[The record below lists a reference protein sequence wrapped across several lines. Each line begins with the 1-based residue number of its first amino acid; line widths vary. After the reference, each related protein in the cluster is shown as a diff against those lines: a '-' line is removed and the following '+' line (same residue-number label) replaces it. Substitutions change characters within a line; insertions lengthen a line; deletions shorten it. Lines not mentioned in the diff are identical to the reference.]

1 MSTIKNPTRFAELE
15 YCLQGYF
22 DGKLAP
28 VMKQVRDELTH
39 KQLEERGRYQSSL
52 AGVLASANPYV
63 NNTEFVLK
71 QTGKWNSKTTED
83 YLAMCNQKIWKDKNI
98 VKDLALLAG
107 EWRNAVVKEI
117 GRSKYD
123 ALSKA
128 CGEDLAYA
136 YVAQRMEDLMI
147 GKLVKDNT
155 PKSTMDYIL
164 RKAAQN
170 SIWGLQEELMKSP
183 LTAEIEARGE
193 KAYKPSKTEKFA
205 GRATA
210 SVMDAVTMG
219 GIGSWKSLATLV
231 GSDMALG
238 YVLDSKK
245 GNAEQRKEQVMELS
259 ISKGVFG
266 QNGNAFTG
274 FRSQAKKVN
283 ATDNGYVKTLNSKFH
298 NKIHIPQKAF
308 TPMAWT
314 DNSLSFLSKKSKIK
328 FPFQKEQEKRNDPKY
343 KNVPLIVAPGKEDAY
358 LEEKAKHD
366 AAKVAEAERIIK
378 ERNETEALQEDAE
391 QQQSEDT
398 QQEQPERDN
407 SNGWEGLLKNFG
419 LNGFSDI
426 GNNLGYVIAMLPD
439 ILVGLFTGKTQS
451 LGLKDNMMPIAAI
464 LAGMFVK
471 NPLLKMTLIGMG
483 GTNLLN
489 KAGHEALAN
498 KRESNDGNAV
508 SYDNTTSQAVQ
519 YKSYPDEPLNPRIAN
534 PVLQGNCLVATI
546 DRVPYTIQL
555 PEHVVG
561 AYQAGAL
568 PLNTLANAVL
578 AKSDQMRQMAEH
590 NYGEQEVRS
599 VRNEAME
606 NAEQREVIQRSR

>member
-63 NNTEFVLK
+63 NNTEFVQK

-238 YVLDSKK
+238 YILDSKK
-245 GNAEQRKEQVMELS
+245 GNGEQRKEQAMELS

-283 ATDNGYVKTLNSKFH
+283 ATDNGYVKTLNSKLH

-314 DNSLSFLSKKSKIK
+314 DNSFK

-366 AAKVAEAERIIK
+366 AAKIAEAERIIQEKK
-378 ERNETEALQEDAE
+378 EAEAQQTETDE
-391 QQQSEDT
+391 QQQAQSEEEL
-398 QQEQPERDN
+398 QEQPENDN

-483 GTNLLN
+483 GANLLN

-519 YKSYPDEPLNPRIAN
+519 YKSYPDEPLNPRIVN

-578 AKSDQMRQMAEH
+578 AKSDQMRQMAER

>member
-210 SVMDAVTMG
+210 SVVDAVTMG

-238 YVLDSKK
+238 YILDSKK

-283 ATDNGYVKTLNSKFH
+283 ATDNGYVKTLNSKLH

-314 DNSLSFLSKKSKIK
+314 DNSFK

-419 LNGFSDI
+419 LDGFSDI

-483 GTNLLN
+483 GANLLN

-519 YKSYPDEPLNPRIAN
+519 YKSYPDEPLNPRIVN

-578 AKSDQMRQMAEH
+578 AKSDQMRQMAER

>member
-210 SVMDAVTMG
+210 LVVDAVTMG

-238 YVLDSKK
+238 YILDSKK

-266 QNGNAFTG
+266 QNGNTFTG

-283 ATDNGYVKTLNSKFH
+283 ATDNGYVKTLNSKLH

-314 DNSLSFLSKKSKIK
+314 DNSFK

-366 AAKVAEAERIIK
+366 AAKVAEAERIIQEK
-378 ERNETEALQEDAE
+378 EEAQQTETDE
-391 QQQSEDT
+391 QQQAQSEEEL
-398 QQEQPERDN
+398 QEQPENDN

-439 ILVGLFTGKTQS
+439 ILVGMFTGKTQS

-483 GTNLLN
+483 GANLLN

-498 KRESNDGNAV
+498 KREGNDGIAV
-508 SYDNTTSQAVQ
+508 SYGNTTAQAVQ
-519 YKSYPDEPLNPRIAN
+519 YKSYPDQPLNPRIGN

-578 AKSDQMRQMAEH
+578 AKSDQMRQMAER
-590 NYGEQEVRS
+590 NYGEQEVRN

>member
-15 YCLQGYF
+15 YCLQEYF
-22 DGKLAP
+22 DGKLAL
-28 VMKQVRDELTH
+28 VMKQVRDDLTH

-238 YVLDSKK
+238 YILDSKK
-245 GNAEQRKEQVMELS
+245 GNGEQRKEQAMELS

-283 ATDNGYVKTLNSKFH
+283 ATDNGYVKTLNSKLH

-314 DNSLSFLSKKSKIK
+314 DNSFK

-391 QQQSEDT
+391 QQQSEAT

-419 LNGFSDI
+419 LDGFSDI

-439 ILVGLFTGKTQS
+439 ILVGMFTGKTQS

-471 NPLLKMTLIGMG
+471 NPLLKMTLVGMG
-483 GTNLLN
+483 GANLLN

-508 SYDNTTSQAVQ
+508 SYGNTTAQAVQ

-578 AKSDQMRQMAEH
+578 AKSDQMRQMAER
-590 NYGEQEVRS
+590 NYGEQEVRN

-606 NAEQREVIQRSR
+606 NAELREGIQRSR

>member
-238 YVLDSKK
+238 YILDSKK
-245 GNAEQRKEQVMELS
+245 GNGEQRKEQAMELS

-283 ATDNGYVKTLNSKFH
+283 ATDNGYVKTLNSKLH

-314 DNSLSFLSKKSKIK
+314 DNSFK

-366 AAKVAEAERIIK
+366 AAKIAEAERIIK

-391 QQQSEDT
+391 QQQSEET

-483 GTNLLN
+483 GANLLN

-508 SYDNTTSQAVQ
+508 SYDNTTAQAVQ

-578 AKSDQMRQMAEH
+578 AKSDQMRQMAER

>member
-22 DGKLAP
+22 DGKLAL
-28 VMKQVRDELTH
+28 VMKQVRDDLTH

-210 SVMDAVTMG
+210 SVVDAVTMG

-238 YVLDSKK
+238 YILDSKK
-245 GNAEQRKEQVMELS
+245 GNGEQRKEQAMELS

-283 ATDNGYVKTLNSKFH
+283 ATDNGYVKTLNSKLH

-314 DNSLSFLSKKSKIK
+314 DNSFK

-483 GTNLLN
+483 GANLLN

-498 KRESNDGNAV
+498 KREGNDGNAV
-508 SYDNTTSQAVQ
+508 SYGNTTAQAVQ

-568 PLNTLANAVL
+568 PLNTIANAVL
-578 AKSDQMRQMAEH
+578 AKSDQMRQMAER
-590 NYGEQEVRS
+590 NYGEQEVRN

-606 NAEQREVIQRSR
+606 NAECREVIQRSR

>member
-28 VMKQVRDELTH
+28 VMKQVRDDLTH

-210 SVMDAVTMG
+210 SVVDAVTMG

-238 YVLDSKK
+238 YILDSKK
-245 GNAEQRKEQVMELS
+245 GNGEQRKEQVMELS

-283 ATDNGYVKTLNSKFH
+283 ATDNGYVKTLNSKLH

-314 DNSLSFLSKKSKIK
+314 DNSFK

-366 AAKVAEAERIIK
+366 AAKIAEAERIIQEK
-378 ERNETEALQEDAE
+378 KDAEAQQTETDE
-391 QQQSEDT
+391 QQQAQSEEE
-398 QQEQPERDN
+398 QQEQPENDN

-419 LNGFSDI
+419 LDGFSDI

-483 GTNLLN
+483 GANLLN

-498 KRESNDGNAV
+498 KQEGNDGNAV
-508 SYDNTTSQAVQ
+508 SYGNTTAQAVQ

-578 AKSDQMRQMAEH
+578 AKSDQMRQMAER
-590 NYGEQEVRS
+590 NYGEQEVRN

>member
-1 MSTIKNPTRFAELE
+1 MNTINNPMRFAELE
-15 YCLQGYF
+15 YCLQSYF
-22 DGKLAP
+22 YGKLVP
-28 VMKQVRDELTH
+28 MMKQVQDTLANKKVDE
-39 KQLEERGRYQSSL
+39 KGRYQSSL
-52 AGVLASANPYV
+52 AGIFASANPYAD
-63 NNTEFVLK
+63 NTDYVLK
-71 QTGKWNSKTTED
+71 HTGKWNSKTTED
-83 YLAMCNQKIWKDKNI
+83 YLAMCNQKIWKDKTI
-98 VKDLALLAG
+98 VKDLATIAG

-136 YVAQRMEDLMI
+136 YIAQRMENLMI

-164 RKAAQN
+164 RKAAQD
-170 SIWGLQEELMKSP
+170 SMWGLQEELMKSP
-183 LTAEIEARGE
+183 LAAEIEARGE

-205 GRATA
+205 GKATA
-210 SVMDAVTMG
+210 SVVDAVTMG
-219 GIGSWKSLATLV
+219 GIGSWKSLATFV

-238 YVLDSKK
+238 YALDTKK
-245 GNAEQRKEQVMELS
+245 GNTEHRKEQAMELS

-266 QNGNAFTG
+266 QSGNAFAG

-283 ATDNGYVKTLNSKFH
+283 ATDNGYLKSINSKLN
-298 NKIHIPQKAF
+298 NKIHIPQKAI
-308 TPMAWT
+308 TRMAWT
-314 DNSLSFLSKKSKIK
+314 DNSYK
-328 FPFQKEQEKRNDPKY
+328 FPFLQEQEKRNNPKY
-343 KNVPLIVAPGKEDAY
+343 KDVPLIVAPGKEDAY
-358 LEEKAKHD
+358 LKDKAKNE

-378 ERNETEALQEDAE
+378 EKNETEALQEDAE

-407 SNGWEGLLKNFG
+407 SNGWDGLLKNFG
-419 LNGFSDI
+419 LDGFGDI

-439 ILVGLFTGKTQS
+439 ILVGMFTGKTQS
-451 LGLKDNMMPIAAI
+451 LGLKDNMMPIASI

-483 GTNLLN
+483 GANLLN

-498 KRESNDGNAV
+498 KQEGNKSNVALGSNTNAV
-508 SYDNTTSQAVQ
+508 R
-519 YKSYPDEPLNPRIAN
+519 YKSYPDEPLNPRITN

-546 DRVPYTIQL
+546 DKVPYTIQL

-568 PLNTLANAVL
+568 PLNTLANSIL
-578 AKSDQMRQMAEH
+578 AKSDQMRLVAGRS
-590 NYGEQEVRS
+590 YGEHE

-606 NAEQREVIQRSR
+606 NAEQREIIQRSR

>member
-1 MSTIKNPTRFAELE
+1 MNTINTPMRFAELE
-15 YCLQGYF
+15 YCLQSYF
-22 DGKLAP
+22 DGKLVP
-28 VMKQVRDELTH
+28 MMKQVQDTLANKKVDE
-39 KQLEERGRYQSSL
+39 KGRYQSSL
-52 AGVLASANPYV
+52 AGIFASVNPYAD
-63 NNTEFVLK
+63 NTDYVLK
-71 QTGKWNSKTTED
+71 HTGKWNSKTTED
-83 YLAMCNQKIWKDKNI
+83 YLAMCNQKIWKDKTI
-98 VKDLALLAG
+98 VKDLATIAG

-136 YVAQRMEDLMI
+136 YIAQRMENLMI
-147 GKLVKDNT
+147 SKLVKDNT

-164 RKAAQN
+164 RKAAQD

-205 GRATA
+205 GKATA
-210 SVMDAVTMG
+210 SVVDAVTMG
-219 GIGSWKSLATLV
+219 GIGSWKSLATFV

-238 YVLDSKK
+238 YALDTKK
-245 GNAEQRKEQVMELS
+245 GNTEHRKEQAMELS

-266 QNGNAFTG
+266 QSGNAFAG

-283 ATDNGYVKTLNSKFH
+283 ATDNGYLKSINSKLN
-298 NKIHIPQKAF
+298 NKIHIPQKAI
-308 TPMAWT
+308 TRMAWT
-314 DNSLSFLSKKSKIK
+314 DNSYK
-328 FPFQKEQEKRNDPKY
+328 FPFLQEQEKRNNPKY
-343 KNVPLIVAPGKEDAY
+343 KDVPLIVAPGKEDAY
-358 LEEKAKHD
+358 LKDKAKNE

-378 ERNETEALQEDAE
+378 EKNETEALQEDAE

-407 SNGWEGLLKNFG
+407 SNGWDGLLKNFG
-419 LNGFSDI
+419 LDGFGDI

-439 ILVGLFTGKTQS
+439 ILVGMFTGKTQS
-451 LGLKDNMMPIAAI
+451 LGLKDNMMPIASI

-483 GTNLLN
+483 GANLLN

-498 KRESNDGNAV
+498 KQEGNESNVALGSNTNAV
-508 SYDNTTSQAVQ
+508 R
-519 YKSYPDEPLNPRIAN
+519 YKSYPDEPLNPRITN

-546 DRVPYTIQL
+546 DKVPYTIQL

-568 PLNTLANAVL
+568 PLNTLANSIL
-578 AKSDQMRQMAEH
+578 AKSDQMRLVAGRS
-590 NYGEQEVRS
+590 YGEHE

-606 NAEQREVIQRSR
+606 NAEQREIIQRSR

>member
-1 MSTIKNPTRFAELE
+1 MNTINNPMRFAELE
-15 YCLQGYF
+15 YCLQSYF
-22 DGKLAP
+22 DGKLVP
-28 VMKQVRDELTH
+28 MMKQVQDTLANKKVDE
-39 KQLEERGRYQSSL
+39 KGRYQSSL
-52 AGVLASANPYV
+52 AGIFASVNPYAD
-63 NNTEFVLK
+63 NTDYVLK
-71 QTGKWNSKTTED
+71 HTGKWNSKTTED
-83 YLAMCNQKIWKDKNI
+83 YLAMCNQKIWKDKTI
-98 VKDLALLAG
+98 VKDLATIAG

-117 GRSKYD
+117 GRSKYE

-136 YVAQRMEDLMI
+136 YIVQRMENLMI

-164 RKAAQN
+164 RKAAQD

-205 GRATA
+205 GKATA
-210 SVMDAVTMG
+210 SVVDAVTMG
-219 GIGSWKSLATLV
+219 GIGSWKSLATFV

-238 YVLDSKK
+238 YALDTKK
-245 GNAEQRKEQVMELS
+245 GNTEHRKEQAMELS

-266 QNGNAFTG
+266 QSGNAFAG

-283 ATDNGYVKTLNSKFH
+283 ATDNGYLKSINSKLN
-298 NKIHIPQKAF
+298 NKIHIPQKAI
-308 TPMAWT
+308 TRMAWT
-314 DNSLSFLSKKSKIK
+314 DNSYK
-328 FPFQKEQEKRNDPKY
+328 FPFLQEQEKRNNPKY
-343 KNVPLIVAPGKEDAY
+343 KDVPLIVAPGKEDAY
-358 LEEKAKHD
+358 LKDKAKNE

-378 ERNETEALQEDAE
+378 EKNETEALQEDAE

-407 SNGWEGLLKNFG
+407 SNGWDGLLKNFG
-419 LNGFSDI
+419 LDGFGDI

-439 ILVGLFTGKTQS
+439 ILVGMFTGKTQS
-451 LGLKDNMMPIAAI
+451 LGLKDNMMPIAAV

-483 GTNLLN
+483 GANLLN

-498 KRESNDGNAV
+498 KQEGNESNVALGSNTNAV
-508 SYDNTTSQAVQ
+508 R
-519 YKSYPDEPLNPRIAN
+519 YKSYPDEPLNPRITN

-546 DRVPYTIQL
+546 DKVPYTIQL

-568 PLNTLANAVL
+568 PLNTLANSIL
-578 AKSDQMRQMAEH
+578 AKSDQMRLVAGRS
-590 NYGEQEVRS
+590 YGEHE

>member
-1 MSTIKNPTRFAELE
+1 MNTINNPIRFAELE
-15 YCLQGYF
+15 YCLQSYF
-22 DGKLAP
+22 DGKLVP
-28 VMKQVRDELTH
+28 MMKQVQDTLANKKVDE
-39 KQLEERGRYQSSL
+39 KSRYQSSL
-52 AGVLASANPYV
+52 AGIFASVNPYAD
-63 NNTEFVLK
+63 NTDYVLK
-71 QTGKWNSKTTED
+71 HTGKWNSKTTED
-83 YLAMCNQKIWKDKNI
+83 YLAMCNQKIWKDKTI
-98 VKDLALLAG
+98 VKDLATIAG

-117 GRSKYD
+117 GRNKYD

-136 YVAQRMEDLMI
+136 YIAQRMENLMI

-164 RKAAQN
+164 RKAAQD

-205 GRATA
+205 GKATA
-210 SVMDAVTMG
+210 SVVDAVTMG
-219 GIGSWKSLATLV
+219 GIGSWKSLATFV
-231 GSDMALG
+231 GGDMALG
-238 YVLDSKK
+238 YALDTKK
-245 GNAEQRKEQVMELS
+245 GNTEHRKEQAMELS

-266 QNGNAFTG
+266 QSGNAFAG

-283 ATDNGYVKTLNSKFH
+283 ATDNGYLKSINSKLN
-298 NKIHIPQKAF
+298 NKIHIPQKAI
-308 TPMAWT
+308 TRMAWT
-314 DNSLSFLSKKSKIK
+314 DNSYK
-328 FPFQKEQEKRNDPKY
+328 FPFLQEQEKRNNPKY
-343 KNVPLIVAPGKEDAY
+343 KDVPLIVAPGKEDAY
-358 LEEKAKHD
+358 LKDKAKNE
-366 AAKVAEAERIIK
+366 AAKVAEAERII
-378 ERNETEALQEDAE
+378 NEKNEAGTLQEDAE
-391 QQQSEDT
+391 QQQSEET

-407 SNGWEGLLKNFG
+407 SNGWDGLLKNFG
-419 LNGFSDI
+419 LDGFSDI

-439 ILVGLFTGKTQS
+439 ILVGMLTGKTQS
-451 LGLKDNMMPIAAI
+451 LGLKDNMMPIAAV

-483 GTNLLN
+483 GANLLN

-498 KRESNDGNAV
+498 KQEGNVALGSNTNAV
-508 SYDNTTSQAVQ
+508 R
-519 YKSYPDEPLNPRIAN
+519 YKSYPDEPLNPRITN
-534 PVLQGNCLVATI
+534 PVLQGNSLVATI
-546 DRVPYTIQL
+546 DKVPYTIQL

-568 PLNTLANAVL
+568 PLNTLANSIL
-578 AKSDQMRQMAEH
+578 AKSDQMRLVAGRS
-590 NYGEQEVRS
+590 YGEHE

>member
-1 MSTIKNPTRFAELE
+1 MNTINNPMRFAELE
-15 YCLQGYF
+15 YCLQSYF
-22 DGKLAP
+22 DGKLVP
-28 VMKQVRDELTH
+28 MMKQVQDTLANKKVDE
-39 KQLEERGRYQSSL
+39 KGRYQSSL
-52 AGVLASANPYV
+52 AGIFASVNPYAD
-63 NNTEFVLK
+63 NTDYVLK
-71 QTGKWNSKTTED
+71 HTGKWNSKTTED
-83 YLAMCNQKIWKDKNI
+83 YLAMCNQKIWKSKTI
-98 VKDLALLAG
+98 VKDLATIAG

-136 YVAQRMEDLMI
+136 YIAQRMENLMI

-164 RKAAQN
+164 RKAAQD
-170 SIWGLQEELMKSP
+170 SMWGLQEELMKSP

-205 GRATA
+205 GKATA
-210 SVMDAVTMG
+210 SVVDAVTMG
-219 GIGSWKSLATLV
+219 GIGSWKSLATFV

-238 YVLDSKK
+238 YALDTKK
-245 GNAEQRKEQVMELS
+245 GNTEHRKEQAMELS

-266 QNGNAFTG
+266 QSGNAFAG

-283 ATDNGYVKTLNSKFH
+283 ATDNGYLKSINSKLN
-298 NKIHIPQKAF
+298 NKIHIPQKAI
-308 TPMAWT
+308 TRMAWT
-314 DNSLSFLSKKSKIK
+314 DNSYK
-328 FPFQKEQEKRNDPKY
+328 FPFLQEQEKRNNPKY
-343 KNVPLIVAPGKEDAY
+343 KDVPLIVAPGKEDAY
-358 LEEKAKHD
+358 LKDKAKNE

-378 ERNETEALQEDAE
+378 EKNETEALQEDAE

-407 SNGWEGLLKNFG
+407 SNGWDGLLKNFG
-419 LNGFSDI
+419 LDGFGDI

-439 ILVGLFTGKTQS
+439 ILVGMLTGKTQS
-451 LGLKDNMMPIAAI
+451 LGLKDNMMPIASI

-483 GTNLLN
+483 GANLLN

-498 KRESNDGNAV
+498 KQEGNESNVALGSNTNAV
-508 SYDNTTSQAVQ
+508 R
-519 YKSYPDEPLNPRIAN
+519 YKSYPDEPLNPRITN

-546 DRVPYTIQL
+546 DKVPYTIQL

-568 PLNTLANAVL
+568 PLNTLANSIL
-578 AKSDQMRQMAEH
+578 AKSDQMRLVAGRS
-590 NYGEQEVRS
+590 YGEHE

-606 NAEQREVIQRSR
+606 NAEQREIIQRSR

>member
-183 LTAEIEARGE
+183 LTAEIEARSE

-238 YVLDSKK
+238 YILDSKK
-245 GNAEQRKEQVMELS
+245 GNGEQRKEQAMELS

-283 ATDNGYVKTLNSKFH
+283 ATDNGYVKTLNSKLH

-314 DNSLSFLSKKSKIK
+314 DNSFK

-343 KNVPLIVAPGKEDAY
+343 KNVPLIVTPGKEDAY

-366 AAKVAEAERIIK
+366 AAKIAEAERIIK

-391 QQQSEDT
+391 QQQSEET

-483 GTNLLN
+483 GANLLN

-498 KRESNDGNAV
+498 KQESNDGNAV

-519 YKSYPDEPLNPRIAN
+519 YKSYPDEPLNPRIVN

-578 AKSDQMRQMAEH
+578 AKSDQMRQMAER

>member
-1 MSTIKNPTRFAELE
+1 MNTINNPIRFAELE
-15 YCLQGYF
+15 YCLQSYF
-22 DGKLAP
+22 DGKLVP
-28 VMKQVRDELTH
+28 MMKQVQDTLANKKVDE
-39 KQLEERGRYQSSL
+39 KGRYQSSL
-52 AGVLASANPYV
+52 AGIFASVNPYAD
-63 NNTEFVLK
+63 NTDYVLK
-71 QTGKWNSKTTED
+71 HTGKWNSKTTED
-83 YLAMCNQKIWKDKNI
+83 YLAMCNQKIWKDKTI
-98 VKDLALLAG
+98 VKDLATIAG

-136 YVAQRMEDLMI
+136 YIAQRMENLMI

-164 RKAAQN
+164 RKAAQD

-205 GRATA
+205 GKATA
-210 SVMDAVTMG
+210 SVVDAVTMG
-219 GIGSWKSLATLV
+219 GIGSWKSLATFV

-238 YVLDSKK
+238 YALDTKK
-245 GNAEQRKEQVMELS
+245 GNTEQRKEQAMELS

-266 QNGNAFTG
+266 QSGNVFAG

-283 ATDNGYVKTLNSKFH
+283 ATDNGYLKSINSKLN
-298 NKIHIPQKAF
+298 NKIHIPQKAI
-308 TPMAWT
+308 TRMAWT
-314 DNSLSFLSKKSKIK
+314 DNSYK
-328 FPFQKEQEKRNDPKY
+328 FPFLQEQEKRNNPKY
-343 KNVPLIVAPGKEDAY
+343 KDVPLIVAPGKEDAY
-358 LEEKAKHD
+358 LKDKAKNE

-378 ERNETEALQEDAE
+378 EKNEAESLQEDAE

-398 QQEQPERDN
+398 QQELPERDN
-407 SNGWEGLLKNFG
+407 SNGWDGLLKNFG
-419 LNGFSDI
+419 LDGFSDI

-439 ILVGLFTGKTQS
+439 ILVGMFTGKTQS
-451 LGLKDNMMPIAAI
+451 LGLKDNMMPIAAV

-483 GTNLLN
+483 GANLLN
-489 KAGHEALAN
+489 KVGHEALAN
-498 KRESNDGNAV
+498 KQEGNVALGSNTNAV
-508 SYDNTTSQAVQ
+508 R
-519 YKSYPDEPLNPRIAN
+519 YKSYPNEPLNPRITN

-546 DRVPYTIQL
+546 DKVPYTIQL

-561 AYQAGAL
+561 AHQAGAL
-568 PLNTLANAVL
+568 PLNTLANSIL
-578 AKSDQMRQMAEH
+578 AKSDQMRQVAGRS
-590 NYGEQEVRS
+590 YGEHE

>member
-1 MSTIKNPTRFAELE
+1 
-15 YCLQGYF
+15 
-22 DGKLAP
+22 
-28 VMKQVRDELTH
+28 MKQVRDDLTH

-210 SVMDAVTMG
+210 SVVDAVTMG

-238 YVLDSKK
+238 YILDSKK

-283 ATDNGYVKTLNSKFH
+283 ATDNGYVKTLNSKLH

-314 DNSLSFLSKKSKIK
+314 DNSFK

-366 AAKVAEAERIIK
+366 AAKVAEAERIIQEKK
-378 ERNETEALQEDAE
+378 EAEAQQTETDE
-391 QQQSEDT
+391 QQQAQSEEEL
-398 QQEQPERDN
+398 QEQPENDN

-483 GTNLLN
+483 GANLLN

-508 SYDNTTSQAVQ
+508 SYGNTTAQAVQ

-578 AKSDQMRQMAEH
+578 AKSDQMRQMAER

>member
-28 VMKQVRDELTH
+28 VMKQVRDDLTH

-52 AGVLASANPYV
+52 AGVLASANPYTG
-63 NNTEFVLK
+63 NTDFVLK

-83 YLAMCNQKIWKDKNI
+83 YLEMCNQKIWKDKNI
-98 VKDLALLAG
+98 VKDLATIAG

-155 PKSTMDYIL
+155 PKSTMDYIV

-183 LTAEIEARGE
+183 LTVEIEARGE

-210 SVMDAVTMG
+210 SVVDAVTMG

-245 GNAEQRKEQVMELS
+245 GNGEQRKEQAMELS

-283 ATDNGYVKTLNSKFH
+283 ATDNGYVKTLNSKLH

-314 DNSLSFLSKKSKIK
+314 DNSIK

-366 AAKVAEAERIIK
+366 AAKVAEAERIIQEK
-378 ERNETEALQEDAE
+378 KDAEAQQTETDE
-391 QQQSEDT
+391 QQQSQSEEE
-398 QQEQPERDN
+398 QQEQPENDN

-483 GTNLLN
+483 GANLLN

-498 KRESNDGNAV
+498 KREGNDGNAV
-508 SYDNTTSQAVQ
+508 SYDNTTAQAVQ

-578 AKSDQMRQMAEH
+578 AKSDQMRQMAER
-590 NYGEQEVRS
+590 NYGEQEVRN

>member
-22 DGKLAP
+22 DCKLAP
-28 VMKQVRDELTH
+28 VMKQVRDDLTH

-52 AGVLASANPYV
+52 AGALASANPYAD
-63 NNTEFVLK
+63 NTDFVLK

-83 YLAMCNQKIWKDKNI
+83 YLEMCNQKIWKDKNI
-98 VKDLALLAG
+98 VKDLTTIAG

-210 SVMDAVTMG
+210 SVVDAVTMG

-238 YVLDSKK
+238 YILDSKK
-245 GNAEQRKEQVMELS
+245 GNGEQRKEQAMELS

-283 ATDNGYVKTLNSKFH
+283 ATDNGYVKTLNSKLH

-314 DNSLSFLSKKSKIK
+314 DNSFK

-483 GTNLLN
+483 GANLLN

-508 SYDNTTSQAVQ
+508 SYDNITSQAVQ

-534 PVLQGNCLVATI
+534 PVLQGNCLVAII

-590 NYGEQEVRS
+590 NYGEQEVRN

>member
-238 YVLDSKK
+238 YILDSKK
-245 GNAEQRKEQVMELS
+245 GNGEQRKEQAMELS

-283 ATDNGYVKTLNSKFH
+283 ATDNGYVKTLNSKLH

-314 DNSLSFLSKKSKIK
+314 DNSFK

-343 KNVPLIVAPGKEDAY
+343 KNVPLIVTPGKEDAY

-366 AAKVAEAERIIK
+366 AAKIAEAERIIK

-483 GTNLLN
+483 GANLLN

-498 KRESNDGNAV
+498 KREGNDGNAV
-508 SYDNTTSQAVQ
+508 SYGNTTAQAVQ
-519 YKSYPDEPLNPRIAN
+519 YKSYPDEPLNPRIVN

-578 AKSDQMRQMAEH
+578 AKSDQMRQMAER

>member
-238 YVLDSKK
+238 YILDSKK
-245 GNAEQRKEQVMELS
+245 GNGEQRKEQAMELS

-283 ATDNGYVKTLNSKFH
+283 TTDNGYVKTLNSKLH

-314 DNSLSFLSKKSKIK
+314 DNSIK

-366 AAKVAEAERIIK
+366 AAKVAEAERIIQEK
-378 ERNETEALQEDAE
+378 KDAEAQQTETDE
-391 QQQSEDT
+391 QQQAQSEEE
-398 QQEQPERDN
+398 QQEQPENDN

-419 LNGFSDI
+419 LDGFSDI

-483 GTNLLN
+483 GANLLN

-498 KRESNDGNAV
+498 KQEGNDGNAV
-508 SYDNTTSQAVQ
+508 SYGNTTAQAVQ

-578 AKSDQMRQMAEH
+578 AKSDQMRQMAER
-590 NYGEQEVRS
+590 NYGEQEVRN

>member
-1 MSTIKNPTRFAELE
+1 MNTINNPMRFAELE
-15 YCLQGYF
+15 YCLQSYF
-22 DGKLAP
+22 DGKLVP
-28 VMKQVRDELTH
+28 MMKQVQDTLANKKVDE
-39 KQLEERGRYQSSL
+39 KGRYQSSL
-52 AGVLASANPYV
+52 AGIFASVNPYAD
-63 NNTEFVLK
+63 NTDYVLK
-71 QTGKWNSKTTED
+71 HTGKWNSKTTED
-83 YLAMCNQKIWKDKNI
+83 YLAMCNQKIWKDKTI
-98 VKDLALLAG
+98 VKDLATIAG

-136 YVAQRMEDLMI
+136 YIAQRMENLMI

-164 RKAAQN
+164 RKAAQD
-170 SIWGLQEELMKSP
+170 SMWGLQEELMKSP

-205 GRATA
+205 GKATA
-210 SVMDAVTMG
+210 SVVDAVTMG
-219 GIGSWKSLATLV
+219 GIGSWKSLATFV

-238 YVLDSKK
+238 YALDTKK
-245 GNAEQRKEQVMELS
+245 GNTEHRKEQAMELS

-266 QNGNAFTG
+266 QSGNAFAG

-283 ATDNGYVKTLNSKFH
+283 ATDNGYLKSINSKLN
-298 NKIHIPQKAF
+298 NKIHIPQKAI
-308 TPMAWT
+308 TRMAWT
-314 DNSLSFLSKKSKIK
+314 DNSYK
-328 FPFQKEQEKRNDPKY
+328 FPFLQEQEKRNNPKY
-343 KNVPLIVAPGKEDAY
+343 KDVPLIVAPGKEDAY
-358 LEEKAKHD
+358 LKDKAKNE

-378 ERNETEALQEDAE
+378 EKNETEALQEDAE

-483 GTNLLN
+483 GANLLN

-498 KRESNDGNAV
+498 KREGNDGNAV
-508 SYDNTTSQAVQ
+508 SYGNTTSQAVQ

-568 PLNTLANAVL
+568 PLNTIANAVL

>member
-1 MSTIKNPTRFAELE
+1 M
-15 YCLQGYF
+15 
-22 DGKLAP
+22 
-28 VMKQVRDELTH
+28 TH

-63 NNTEFVLK
+63 DNTEFILK

-83 YLAMCNQKIWKDKNI
+83 YLAMCNQKIWKDNNI
-98 VKDLALLAG
+98 VKDLATIAG

-128 CGEDLAYA
+128 CGEDLANA

-170 SIWGLQEELMKSP
+170 CIWGLQEELIKSP

-210 SVMDAVTMG
+210 SVVDAVTMG

-231 GSDMALG
+231 GSDMALS
-238 YVLDSKK
+238 YILDSKK
-245 GNAEQRKEQVMELS
+245 GNGEQRKEQAMELS

-283 ATDNGYVKTLNSKFH
+283 ATDNGYVKTLNSKLH

-314 DNSLSFLSKKSKIK
+314 DNSFK

-366 AAKVAEAERIIK
+366 AAKVAEAEHIIQEKK
-378 ERNETEALQEDAE
+378 EAEAQQTETDE
-391 QQQSEDT
+391 QQQAQSEEEL
-398 QQEQPERDN
+398 QEQPENDN

-419 LNGFSDI
+419 LDGFSDI

-483 GTNLLN
+483 GANLLN

-498 KRESNDGNAV
+498 KQEGNDGNAV
-508 SYDNTTSQAVQ
+508 SYGNTTAQAVQ

-578 AKSDQMRQMAEH
+578 AKSDQMRQMAER

>member
-22 DGKLAP
+22 DCKLAL
-28 VMKQVRDELTH
+28 VMKQVRDDLTH

-52 AGVLASANPYV
+52 AGVLASTNPYAD
-63 NNTEFVLK
+63 NTEFVLK

-83 YLAMCNQKIWKDKNI
+83 YLEMCNQKIWKDKNI

-107 EWRNAVVKEI
+107 EWRNSVVKEI

-170 SIWGLQEELMKSP
+170 CIWGLQEELLKSP
-183 LTAEIEARGE
+183 LTSEIEARGE

-210 SVMDAVTMG
+210 SVVDAVTMG

-238 YVLDSKK
+238 YILDSKK
-245 GNAEQRKEQVMELS
+245 GNGEQRKEQAMELS
-259 ISKGVFG
+259 ISKGLFG

-283 ATDNGYVKTLNSKFH
+283 ATDNGYVKTLNSKLH

-308 TPMAWT
+308 TPMTWT
-314 DNSLSFLSKKSKIK
+314 DNSFK

-366 AAKVAEAERIIK
+366 AAKIAEAERIIQEK
-378 ERNETEALQEDAE
+378 EEAEAQQTETDE
-391 QQQSEDT
+391 QQQAQSEEELQD
-398 QQEQPERDN
+398 QPENDN

-483 GTNLLN
+483 GANLLN

-498 KRESNDGNAV
+498 KQEGNDGNAV
-508 SYDNTTSQAVQ
+508 SYGNTTAQAVQ

-606 NAEQREVIQRSR
+606 NSEQREVIQRSR

>member
-71 QTGKWNSKTTED
+71 QTGKWNSKTAED

-238 YVLDSKK
+238 YILDSKK
-245 GNAEQRKEQVMELS
+245 GNGEQRKEQAMELS

-283 ATDNGYVKTLNSKFH
+283 ATDNGYVKTLNSKLH

-314 DNSLSFLSKKSKIK
+314 DNSFK

-366 AAKVAEAERIIK
+366 AAKIAEAERIIK

-391 QQQSEDT
+391 QQQSEET

-483 GTNLLN
+483 GANLLN

-519 YKSYPDEPLNPRIAN
+519 YKSYPDEPLNPRIVN

-578 AKSDQMRQMAEH
+578 AKSDQMRQMAER

>member
-15 YCLQGYF
+15 FCLQRYF
-22 DGKLAP
+22 DGKLEP
-28 VMKQVRDELTH
+28 VMKQVRDDLTH

-52 AGVLASANPYV
+52 AGVLASANPYAD
-63 NNTEFVLK
+63 NTEFVLK

-147 GKLVKDNT
+147 GKLVKENT

-205 GRATA
+205 GKATA
-210 SVMDAVTMG
+210 SVVDAVTMG
-219 GIGSWKSLATLV
+219 GIGSWKSLATFV

-238 YVLDSKK
+238 YALDTKK
-245 GNAEQRKEQVMELS
+245 GNTEHRKEQAMELS

-266 QNGNAFTG
+266 QSGNAFAG

-283 ATDNGYVKTLNSKFH
+283 ATDNGYLKSINSKLN
-298 NKIHIPQKAF
+298 NKIHIPQK
-308 TPMAWT
+308 TITRMAWT
-314 DNSLSFLSKKSKIK
+314 DNSYK
-328 FPFQKEQEKRNDPKY
+328 FPFLQEQEKRNNPKY
-343 KNVPLIVAPGKEDAY
+343 KDVPLIVAPGKEDAY
-358 LEEKAKHD
+358 LKDKAKNE

-378 ERNETEALQEDAE
+378 EKKEAESLQEDAE

-407 SNGWEGLLKNFG
+407 SNGWDGLLKNFG
-419 LNGFSDI
+419 LDGFGDI

-439 ILVGLFTGKTQS
+439 ILVGMFTGKTQS
-451 LGLKDNMMPIAAI
+451 LGLKDNMMPIASI

-483 GTNLLN
+483 GANLLN

-498 KRESNDGNAV
+498 KQESNKSNVALGSNTNAV
-508 SYDNTTSQAVQ
+508 R
-519 YKSYPDEPLNPRIAN
+519 YKSYPDEPLNPRITN

-546 DRVPYTIQL
+546 DKVPYTIQL

-568 PLNTLANAVL
+568 PLNTLANSIL
-578 AKSDQMRQMAEH
+578 AKSDQMRLVAGRS
-590 NYGEQEVRS
+590 YGEHE

-606 NAEQREVIQRSR
+606 NAEQREIIQRSR

>member
-1 MSTIKNPTRFAELE
+1 
-15 YCLQGYF
+15 
-22 DGKLAP
+22 
-28 VMKQVRDELTH
+28 
-39 KQLEERGRYQSSL
+39 
-52 AGVLASANPYV
+52 
-63 NNTEFVLK
+63 
-71 QTGKWNSKTTED
+71 
-83 YLAMCNQKIWKDKNI
+83 
-98 VKDLALLAG
+98 
-107 EWRNAVVKEI
+107 
-117 GRSKYD
+117 
-123 ALSKA
+123 
-128 CGEDLAYA
+128 
-136 YVAQRMEDLMI
+136 
-147 GKLVKDNT
+147 
-155 PKSTMDYIL
+155 
-164 RKAAQN
+164 
-170 SIWGLQEELMKSP
+170 
-183 LTAEIEARGE
+183 
-193 KAYKPSKTEKFA
+193 
-205 GRATA
+205 
-210 SVMDAVTMG
+210 MG

-238 YVLDSKK
+238 YILDSKK
-245 GNAEQRKEQVMELS
+245 GNGEQRKEQAMELS

-283 ATDNGYVKTLNSKFH
+283 ATDNGYVKTLNSKLH

-308 TPMAWT
+308 TPMTWT
-314 DNSLSFLSKKSKIK
+314 DNSFK

-366 AAKVAEAERIIK
+366 AAKVAEAERIIQEK
-378 ERNETEALQEDAE
+378 AEAQQTETDE
-391 QQQSEDT
+391 QQQAQSEEEL
-398 QQEQPERDN
+398 QEQPENDN

-483 GTNLLN
+483 GANLLN

-508 SYDNTTSQAVQ
+508 SYGNTTAQAVQ

-568 PLNTLANAVL
+568 PLNSIANAVL
-578 AKSDQMRQMAEH
+578 AKSDQMRQMAER
-590 NYGEQEVRS
+590 NYGEQEVRN

>member
-1 MSTIKNPTRFAELE
+1 MNTINNPMRFAELE
-15 YCLQGYF
+15 YCLQSYF
-22 DGKLAP
+22 DGKLVP
-28 VMKQVRDELTH
+28 MMKQVQDSLANKQVDE
-39 KQLEERGRYQSSL
+39 KGRYQSSL
-52 AGVLASANPYV
+52 AGIFASVNPYAD
-63 NNTEFVLK
+63 NTDYVLK
-71 QTGKWNSKTTED
+71 HTGKWNSKTTED
-83 YLAMCNQKIWKDKNI
+83 YLAMCNQKIWKDKAI
-98 VKDLALLAG
+98 VKDLATIAG

-136 YVAQRMEDLMI
+136 YIAQRMENLMI

-164 RKAAQN
+164 RKAAQD

-205 GRATA
+205 GKATA
-210 SVMDAVTMG
+210 SVVDAVTMG
-219 GIGSWKSLATLV
+219 GIGSWKSLATFV

-238 YVLDSKK
+238 YALDTKK
-245 GNAEQRKEQVMELS
+245 GNTEHRKEQAMELS

-266 QNGNAFTG
+266 QSGNAFAG

-283 ATDNGYVKTLNSKFH
+283 ATDNGYLKSINSKLN
-298 NKIHIPQKAF
+298 NKIHIPQKAI
-308 TPMAWT
+308 TRMAWT
-314 DNSLSFLSKKSKIK
+314 DNSYK
-328 FPFQKEQEKRNDPKY
+328 FPFLQEQEKRNNPKY
-343 KNVPLIVAPGKEDAY
+343 KDVPLIVAPGKEDAY
-358 LEEKAKHD
+358 LKDKAKNE

-378 ERNETEALQEDAE
+378 EKNEAESLQEDAE
-391 QQQSEDT
+391 QQQSEET

-407 SNGWEGLLKNFG
+407 SNGWDGLLKNFG
-419 LNGFSDI
+419 LDGFSDI

-439 ILVGLFTGKTQS
+439 ILVGMFTGKTQS
-451 LGLKDNMMPIAAI
+451 LGLKDNMMPIAAV

-483 GTNLLN
+483 GANLLN

-498 KRESNDGNAV
+498 KQEGNESNVALGSNTNAV
-508 SYDNTTSQAVQ
+508 R
-519 YKSYPDEPLNPRIAN
+519 YKSYPDEPLNPRITN
-534 PVLQGNCLVATI
+534 PVLQENCLVATI
-546 DRVPYTIQL
+546 DKVPYTIQL

-568 PLNTLANAVL
+568 PLNTLANSIL
-578 AKSDQMRQMAEH
+578 AKSDQMRLVAGRS
-590 NYGEQEVRS
+590 YGEHE
-599 VRNEAME
+599 VRNEAMD
-606 NAEQREVIQRSR
+606 NAEQREIIQRSR

>member
-1 MSTIKNPTRFAELE
+1 MNTINNPMRFAELE
-15 YCLQGYF
+15 YCLQSYF
-22 DGKLAP
+22 DGKLVP
-28 VMKQVRDELTH
+28 MMKQVQDTLANKKVDE
-39 KQLEERGRYQSSL
+39 KGRYQSSL
-52 AGVLASANPYV
+52 AGIFASVNPYAD
-63 NNTEFVLK
+63 NTDYVLK
-71 QTGKWNSKTTED
+71 HTGKWNSKTTED
-83 YLAMCNQKIWKDKNI
+83 YLAMCNQKIWKDKTI
-98 VKDLALLAG
+98 VKDLATIAG

-136 YVAQRMEDLMI
+136 YIAQRMENLMI

-164 RKAAQN
+164 RKAAQD

-205 GRATA
+205 GKATA
-210 SVMDAVTMG
+210 SVVDAVTMG
-219 GIGSWKSLATLV
+219 GIGSWKSLATFV

-238 YVLDSKK
+238 YALDTKK
-245 GNAEQRKEQVMELS
+245 GNTEHRKEQAMELS

-266 QNGNAFTG
+266 QSGNAFAS

-283 ATDNGYVKTLNSKFH
+283 ATDNGYLKSINSKLN
-298 NKIHIPQKAF
+298 NKIHIPQKAI
-308 TPMAWT
+308 TRMAWT
-314 DNSLSFLSKKSKIK
+314 DNSYK
-328 FPFQKEQEKRNDPKY
+328 FPFLQEQEKRNNPKY
-343 KNVPLIVAPGKEDAY
+343 KDVPLIVAPGKEDAY
-358 LEEKAKHD
+358 LKDKVKND
-366 AAKVAEAERIIK
+366 AAKVAEAERII
-378 ERNETEALQEDAE
+378 NEKNEAESLQEDAE
-391 QQQSEDT
+391 QQQSEET

-407 SNGWEGLLKNFG
+407 SNGWDGLLKNFG
-419 LNGFSDI
+419 LDGFSDI

-439 ILVGLFTGKTQS
+439 ILVGMLTGKTQS
-451 LGLKDNMMPIAAI
+451 LGLKDNMMPIAAV

-483 GTNLLN
+483 GANLLN

-498 KRESNDGNAV
+498 KQEGNAALG
-508 SYDNTTSQAVQ
+508 SNTNTVR
-519 YKSYPDEPLNPRIAN
+519 YKSYPDEPLNPRITN

-546 DRVPYTIQL
+546 DKVPYTIQL

-561 AYQAGAL
+561 AYQGGAL
-568 PLNTLANAVL
+568 PLNTLANSIL
-578 AKSDQMRQMAEH
+578 AKSDQMRQVAGRS
-590 NYGEQEVRS
+590 YGEHEI
-599 VRNEAME
+599 RNEAME
-606 NAEQREVIQRSR
+606 NTEQREVIQRSR

>member
-22 DGKLAP
+22 DGKLAL
-28 VMKQVRDELTH
+28 VMKQVRDDLTH

-63 NNTEFVLK
+63 DNTEFVLK

-123 ALSKA
+123 ALSKS

-210 SVMDAVTMG
+210 SVVDAVTMG

-238 YVLDSKK
+238 YILDSKK
-245 GNAEQRKEQVMELS
+245 GNGEQRKEQAMELS

-266 QNGNAFTG
+266 QNGNAFTV

-283 ATDNGYVKTLNSKFH
+283 ATDNGYVKTLNSKLH

-308 TPMAWT
+308 TPMART
-314 DNSLSFLSKKSKIK
+314 DNSFK

-366 AAKVAEAERIIK
+366 AAKIAEAERIIQEKK
-378 ERNETEALQEDAE
+378 EAEAQQTETDE
-391 QQQSEDT
+391 QQQAQSEEEL
-398 QQEQPERDN
+398 QEQPENDN

-483 GTNLLN
+483 GANLLN

-578 AKSDQMRQMAEH
+578 AKSDQMRQMAER
-590 NYGEQEVRS
+590 NYGEQKERN

>member
-147 GKLVKDNT
+147 GKFVKDNT

-238 YVLDSKK
+238 YILDSKK
-245 GNAEQRKEQVMELS
+245 GNGEQRKEQAMELS

-283 ATDNGYVKTLNSKFH
+283 ATDNGYVKTLNSKLH

-314 DNSLSFLSKKSKIK
+314 DNSFK

-366 AAKVAEAERIIK
+366 AAKIAEAERIIK

-391 QQQSEDT
+391 QQQSEET

-483 GTNLLN
+483 GANLLN

-519 YKSYPDEPLNPRIAN
+519 YKSYPDEPLNPRIVN

-578 AKSDQMRQMAEH
+578 AKSDQMRQMAER

>member
-1 MSTIKNPTRFAELE
+1 MNTINNPMRFAELE
-15 YCLQGYF
+15 YCLQSYF
-22 DGKLAP
+22 DGKLVP
-28 VMKQVRDELTH
+28 MMKQVQDTLANKQVDE
-39 KQLEERGRYQSSL
+39 KGRFQSSL
-52 AGVLASANPYV
+52 AGIFASVNPYAD
-63 NNTEFVLK
+63 NTDYVLK
-71 QTGKWNSKTTED
+71 HTGIWNSKTTED
-83 YLAMCNQKIWKDKNI
+83 YLAMCNQKIWKDKTI
-98 VKDLALLAG
+98 VKDLATIAG

-117 GRSKYD
+117 GRSKYN

-136 YVAQRMEDLMI
+136 YIAQRMENLMI

-164 RKAAQN
+164 RKAAQD

-205 GRATA
+205 GKATA
-210 SVMDAVTMG
+210 SVVDAVTMG
-219 GIGSWKSLATLV
+219 GIGSWKSLATFV

-238 YVLDSKK
+238 YALDTKK
-245 GNAEQRKEQVMELS
+245 GNTEHRKEQAMELS

-266 QNGNAFTG
+266 QSGNVFAS

-283 ATDNGYVKTLNSKFH
+283 ATDNGYLKSINSKLN
-298 NKIHIPQKAF
+298 NKIHIPQKAI
-308 TPMAWT
+308 TRMAWT
-314 DNSLSFLSKKSKIK
+314 DNSYK
-328 FPFQKEQEKRNDPKY
+328 FPFLQEQEKRNNPKY
-343 KNVPLIVAPGKEDAY
+343 KDVPLIVAPGKEDAY
-358 LEEKAKHD
+358 LKDKAKNE

-378 ERNETEALQEDAE
+378 EKNEAETLQEDAE

-398 QQEQPERDN
+398 QQVQPERDN
-407 SNGWEGLLKNFG
+407 SNGWDGLLKNFG
-419 LNGFSDI
+419 LDGFSDI

-439 ILVGLFTGKTQS
+439 ILVGMFTGKTQS
-451 LGLKDNMMPIAAI
+451 LGLKDNMMPIAAV

-483 GTNLLN
+483 GANLLN

-498 KRESNDGNAV
+498 KQEGNESNVALGSNTNAV
-508 SYDNTTSQAVQ
+508 R
-519 YKSYPDEPLNPRIAN
+519 YKSYPDEPLNPRITN

-546 DRVPYTIQL
+546 DKVPYTIQL

-568 PLNTLANAVL
+568 PLNTLANSIL
-578 AKSDQMRQMAEH
+578 AKSDQMRLVAGR
-590 NYGEQEVRS
+590 NYGEHE

-606 NAEQREVIQRSR
+606 NAEQREIIQRSR

>member
-28 VMKQVRDELTH
+28 VMKQVRDDLTH

-83 YLAMCNQKIWKDKNI
+83 YLEMCNQKIWKDKNI

-170 SIWGLQEELMKSP
+170 SIWGLQEELLKSP
-183 LTAEIEARGE
+183 LTTEIEARGE

-210 SVMDAVTMG
+210 SVVDAVTMG

-238 YVLDSKK
+238 YILDSKK
-245 GNAEQRKEQVMELS
+245 GNGEQRKEQAMELS

-283 ATDNGYVKTLNSKFH
+283 ATDNGYVKTLNSKLH

-314 DNSLSFLSKKSKIK
+314 DNSFK

-343 KNVPLIVAPGKEDAY
+343 KDVPLIVAPGKEDAY
-358 LEEKAKHD
+358 LEEKVRHD
-366 AAKVAEAERIIK
+366 AAKAAEAERIIQEKK
-378 ERNETEALQEDAE
+378 EAEAQQTETDE
-391 QQQSEDT
+391 QQQAQSEEEL
-398 QQEQPERDN
+398 QEQPENDN

-451 LGLKDNMMPIAAI
+451 LGLKANMMPIAAI

-483 GTNLLN
+483 GANLLN

-498 KRESNDGNAV
+498 KREGNDGNAI
-508 SYDNTTSQAVQ
+508 SYGNTTAQAVQ

-578 AKSDQMRQMAEH
+578 AKNDQMRQMAER

>member
-28 VMKQVRDELTH
+28 VMKQVRDDLTH

-210 SVMDAVTMG
+210 SVVDAVTMG

-238 YVLDSKK
+238 YILDSKK
-245 GNAEQRKEQVMELS
+245 GNGEQRKEQAMELS

-283 ATDNGYVKTLNSKFH
+283 ATDNGYVKTLNSKLH

-314 DNSLSFLSKKSKIK
+314 DNSFK

-343 KNVPLIVAPGKEDAY
+343 KNVPLIVAPGKENAY

-366 AAKVAEAERIIK
+366 AAKVAEAERIIQEK
-378 ERNETEALQEDAE
+378 AEAQQTETDE
-391 QQQSEDT
+391 QQQAQSEEEL
-398 QQEQPERDN
+398 QEQPENDN

-439 ILVGLFTGKTQS
+439 ILVGMFTGKTQS
-451 LGLKDNMMPIAAI
+451 LGLKANMMPIAAI

-483 GTNLLN
+483 GANLLN

-561 AYQAGAL
+561 AFQAGAL

-578 AKSDQMRQMAEH
+578 AKSDQMRQMAER

-606 NAEQREVIQRSR
+606 NSEQREVIQRSR

>member
-1 MSTIKNPTRFAELE
+1 MNTINNPIRFAELE
-15 YCLQGYF
+15 YCLQSYF
-22 DGKLAP
+22 DGKLVP
-28 VMKQVRDELTH
+28 MMKQVQDTLANKMVDE
-39 KQLEERGRYQSSL
+39 KGRYQSSL
-52 AGVLASANPYV
+52 AGIFASVNPYAD
-63 NNTEFVLK
+63 NTDYVLK
-71 QTGKWNSKTTED
+71 HIGKWNSKTTED
-83 YLAMCNQKIWKDKNI
+83 YLAMCNQKIWKDKTI
-98 VKDLALLAG
+98 VKDLATIAG

-136 YVAQRMEDLMI
+136 YIAQRMENLMI

-164 RKAAQN
+164 RKAAQD

-205 GRATA
+205 GKATA
-210 SVMDAVTMG
+210 SVVDAVTMG
-219 GIGSWKSLATLV
+219 GIGSWKSLATFV

-238 YVLDSKK
+238 YALDTKK
-245 GNAEQRKEQVMELS
+245 GNTEHRKEQAMELS

-266 QNGNAFTG
+266 QSGNAFAG

-283 ATDNGYVKTLNSKFH
+283 ATDNGYLKSINSKLN
-298 NKIHIPQKAF
+298 NKIHIPLKAI
-308 TPMAWT
+308 TRMAWT
-314 DNSLSFLSKKSKIK
+314 DNSYK
-328 FPFQKEQEKRNDPKY
+328 FPFLQEQEKRNNPKY
-343 KNVPLIVAPGKEDAY
+343 KDVPLIVAPGKEDAY
-358 LEEKAKHD
+358 LKDKAKNE

-378 ERNETEALQEDAE
+378 EKKEAESLQEDAE

-407 SNGWEGLLKNFG
+407 SNGWDGLLKNFG
-419 LNGFSDI
+419 LDGFSDI

-439 ILVGLFTGKTQS
+439 ILVGMFTGKTQS
-451 LGLKDNMMPIAAI
+451 LGLKDNMMPIAAV

-483 GTNLLN
+483 GANLLN

-498 KRESNDGNAV
+498 KQEGNESNVALGSNTNAV
-508 SYDNTTSQAVQ
+508 R
-519 YKSYPDEPLNPRIAN
+519 YKSYPDEPLNPRITN

-546 DRVPYTIQL
+546 DKVPYTIQL

-568 PLNTLANAVL
+568 PLNTLANSIL
-578 AKSDQMRQMAEH
+578 AKSDQMRLVAGRS
-590 NYGEQEVRS
+590 YGEHE

-606 NAEQREVIQRSR
+606 NAEQREIIQRSR

>member
-238 YVLDSKK
+238 YILDSKK
-245 GNAEQRKEQVMELS
+245 GNGEQRKEQAMELS

-283 ATDNGYVKTLNSKFH
+283 ATDNGYVKTLNSKLH

-314 DNSLSFLSKKSKIK
+314 DNSFK

-366 AAKVAEAERIIK
+366 AAKIAEAERIIK

-391 QQQSEDT
+391 QQQSEET

-439 ILVGLFTGKTQS
+439 ILVGMFTGKTQS

-483 GTNLLN
+483 GANLLN

-519 YKSYPDEPLNPRIAN
+519 YKSYPDEPLNPRIVN

-578 AKSDQMRQMAEH
+578 AKSDQMRQMAER

>member
-238 YVLDSKK
+238 YILDSKK
-245 GNAEQRKEQVMELS
+245 GNGEQRKEQAMELS

-283 ATDNGYVKTLNSKFH
+283 ATDNGYVKTLNSKLH

-314 DNSLSFLSKKSKIK
+314 DNSFK

-366 AAKVAEAERIIK
+366 AAKVAEAERIIQEK
-378 ERNETEALQEDAE
+378 EEAQQTETDE
-391 QQQSEDT
+391 QQQAQSEEEL
-398 QQEQPERDN
+398 QEQPENDN

-451 LGLKDNMMPIAAI
+451 LGLKANMMPIAAI

-483 GTNLLN
+483 GANLLN

-498 KRESNDGNAV
+498 KREGNDGNAV
-508 SYDNTTSQAVQ
+508 SYGNTTAQAVQ

-578 AKSDQMRQMAEH
+578 AKNDQMRQMAER

>member
-1 MSTIKNPTRFAELE
+1 MNTINNPIRFAELE
-15 YCLQGYF
+15 YCLQSYF
-22 DGKLAP
+22 DGKLVP
-28 VMKQVRDELTH
+28 MMKQVQDTLANKQVDE
-39 KQLEERGRYQSSL
+39 KGRYQSSL
-52 AGVLASANPYV
+52 AGIFASVNPYAD
-63 NNTEFVLK
+63 NTDYVLK
-71 QTGKWNSKTTED
+71 HTGKWNSKTTED
-83 YLAMCNQKIWKDKNI
+83 YLAMCNQKIWKDKVI
-98 VKDLALLAG
+98 VKDLATIAG

-136 YVAQRMEDLMI
+136 YIAQRMENLMI

-164 RKAAQN
+164 RKAAQD

-205 GRATA
+205 GKATA
-210 SVMDAVTMG
+210 SVVDAVTMG
-219 GIGSWKSLATLV
+219 GIGSWKSLATFV

-238 YVLDSKK
+238 YALDTKK
-245 GNAEQRKEQVMELS
+245 GNTEQRKEQAMELS

-266 QNGNAFTG
+266 QSGNAFAS

-283 ATDNGYVKTLNSKFH
+283 ATDNGYLKSINSKLN
-298 NKIHIPQKAF
+298 NKIHIPQKAI
-308 TPMAWT
+308 TRMAWT
-314 DNSLSFLSKKSKIK
+314 DNSYK
-328 FPFQKEQEKRNDPKY
+328 FPFLQEQEKRNNPKY
-343 KNVPLIVAPGKEDAY
+343 KDVPLIVAPGKEDAY
-358 LEEKAKHD
+358 LKDKAKNE
-366 AAKVAEAERIIK
+366 AAKVAEAERII
-378 ERNETEALQEDAE
+378 NEKNEAGTLQEDAE
-391 QQQSEDT
+391 QQQSEET

-407 SNGWEGLLKNFG
+407 SNGWDGLLKNFG
-419 LNGFSDI
+419 LDGFSDI

-439 ILVGLFTGKTQS
+439 ILVGMLTGKTQS
-451 LGLKDNMMPIAAI
+451 LGLKDNMMPIAAV

-483 GTNLLN
+483 GANLLN

-498 KRESNDGNAV
+498 KQEGNVALGSNTNAV
-508 SYDNTTSQAVQ
+508 R
-519 YKSYPDEPLNPRIAN
+519 YKSYPDEPLNPRITN
-534 PVLQGNCLVATI
+534 PVLQGNSLVATI
-546 DRVPYTIQL
+546 DKVPYTIQL

-568 PLNTLANAVL
+568 PLNTLANSIL
-578 AKSDQMRQMAEH
+578 AKSDQMRLVAGRS
-590 NYGEQEVRS
+590 YGEHE

>member
-1 MSTIKNPTRFAELE
+1 MTTKERMRFAELE
-15 YCLQGYF
+15 YCLQSYF
-22 DGKLAP
+22 DGKLVP
-28 VMKQVRDELTH
+28 MMKQVQDTLANKKVDE
-39 KQLEERGRYQSSL
+39 KGRYQSSL
-52 AGVLASANPYV
+52 AGIFASANPYAD
-63 NNTEFVLK
+63 NTDYVLK
-71 QTGKWNSKTTED
+71 HTGKWNSKTTED
-83 YLAMCNQKIWKDKNI
+83 YLAMCNQKIWKDKTI
-98 VKDLALLAG
+98 VKDLATIAD

-128 CGEDLAYA
+128 YGEDLAYA
-136 YVAQRMEDLMI
+136 YIAQRMENLMI

-164 RKAAQN
+164 RKAAQD

-205 GRATA
+205 GKATA
-210 SVMDAVTMG
+210 SVVDAVTMG
-219 GIGSWKSLATLV
+219 GIGSWKSLATFV

-238 YVLDSKK
+238 YALDTKK
-245 GNAEQRKEQVMELS
+245 GNTEHRKEQAMELS

-266 QNGNAFTG
+266 QSGNAFAG

-283 ATDNGYVKTLNSKFH
+283 ATDNGYLKCINSKLN
-298 NKIHIPQKAF
+298 NKIHIPQKAI
-308 TPMAWT
+308 TRMAWT
-314 DNSLSFLSKKSKIK
+314 DNSYK
-328 FPFQKEQEKRNDPKY
+328 FPFLQEQEKRNNPKY
-343 KNVPLIVAPGKEDAY
+343 KDVPLIVSPGKEDAY
-358 LEEKAKHD
+358 LKDKAKNE

-378 ERNETEALQEDAE
+378 EKNEAETLQEDTE
-391 QQQSEDT
+391 QQQSKDT

-407 SNGWEGLLKNFG
+407 SNGWDGLLKKFG
-419 LNGFSDI
+419 LDGFSDI

-439 ILVGLFTGKTQS
+439 ILVGMFTGKTQS
-451 LGLKDNMMPIAAI
+451 LGLKDNMMPIAAV

-483 GTNLLN
+483 GANLLN

-498 KRESNDGNAV
+498 KQEGNVALGSNTNAV
-508 SYDNTTSQAVQ
+508 R

-578 AKSDQMRQMAEH
+578 AKNDQMRQVAGRS
-590 NYGEQEVRS
+590 YGEHEMK
-599 VRNEAME
+599 NEAME
-606 NAEQREVIQRSR
+606 HAEQREVIQRSR